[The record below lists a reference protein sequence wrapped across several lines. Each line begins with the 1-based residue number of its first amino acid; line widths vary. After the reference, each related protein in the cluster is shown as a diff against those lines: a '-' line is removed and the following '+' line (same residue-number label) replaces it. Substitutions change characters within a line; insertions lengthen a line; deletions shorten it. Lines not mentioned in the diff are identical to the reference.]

1 MYLLY
6 LDGSTSFI
14 LGILIGFIFH
24 LSFSS
29 LPFCSILF
37 FLIQFGVDPSLLPL
51 GMQSR
56 CSKDNREQPS
66 PQITADHDCFPSL
79 CLLHFFFF
87 SLLQLRTD
95 AEKRS
100 LVESGLSWYSEDGKA
115 SHKLSSSA
123 YDTGSLK
130 TEAPSKWR
138 KKPPS
143 LSEEAG
149 FRGELKKPQSLGH
162 PGAFK
167 KGRNP
172 PVGVTS
178 PITHTSQSTL
188 KVAGEIRT
196 VFSLRRSQ
204 NNRPTGRAIQHT
216 APVAQFIF
224 SRWCN

>member
-1 MYLLY
+1 M
-6 LDGSTSFI
+6 TA
-14 LGILIGFIFH
+14 
-24 LSFSS
+24 
-29 LPFCSILF
+29 
-37 FLIQFGVDPSLLPL
+37 
-51 GMQSR
+51 
-56 CSKDNREQPS
+56 S
-66 PQITADHDCFPSL
+66 PHGASCT
-79 CLLHFFFF
+79 FFFTP

-100 LVESGLSWYSEDGKA
+100 LVESGLSWYSEDGKV
-115 SHKLSSSA
+115 SHKLSSST

-143 LSEEAG
+143 LSEEAA

-162 PGAFK
+162 PGALK

-188 KVAGEIRT
+188 KVAGEIWT
-196 VFSLRRSQ
+196 LFKI
-204 NNRPTGRAIQHT
+204 NRATGHVRQYT

-224 SRWCN
+224 SR